1 MHLFQLISSDLIQVQ
16 MISPFVLLACVL
28 KLLIVPEQIQ
38 LFLCSLPDLYEM
50 SLHVL
55 LVFSRKLVIFE
66 QSQVLRFIHLEIKIL
81 AEMTQILKK

>member
-28 KLLIVPEQIQ
+28 KLLIVPEQIH